1 MTTTLEIYTPPVAEP
16 LSVGEA
22 KEHLYVDTSS
32 HNALIGELIAM
43 ARRHVEDVTKRQLV
57 AATYRLTYD
66 NGFPA
71 AFELM
76 RPPLIQV
83 TSITYIDTSGD
94 SQTLSTSLYDVD
106 TRGHLGRVVP
116 GYSDSWPSTLG
127 HIQDVT
133 VTYVAGYV
141 AAFTAATDDTCTV
154 TGAARTLTDADI
166 VRLSRSHDTGDAL
179 PATLAESTDYHVL
192 SWSAPDF
199 ELSATVG
206 GAKIDIT
213 DTGTGTF
220 WIGVVPAPI
229 IGAMKLLIGHWFE
242 NREDVVVG
250 STPASLKRAVD
261 TLLGPYRVELMS

>member
-1 MTTTLEIYTPPVAEP
+1 MNEATLELFTAPVAEP

-22 KEHLYVDTSS
+22 KEHLYVDTAS
-32 HNALIGELIAM
+32 HDALIAQTIAL
-43 ARRHVEDVTKRQLV
+43 ARLHVEDVTKRQIV
-57 AATYRLTYD
+57 AASWRLTYD

-71 AFELM
+71 AFELL

-83 TSITYIDTSGD
+83 TSITYVDLAGDT
-94 SQTLSTSLYDVD
+94 QTMAADQYDVD
-106 TRGHLGRVVP
+106 TRGFLGRVVP
-116 GYSDSWPSTLG
+116 AYNVSWPSTRS
-127 HIQDVT
+127 HFQDVT
-133 VTYVAGYV
+133 VTYVAGYA
-141 AAFTAATDDTCTV
+141 AAFTAATSDTCTV
-154 TGAARTLTDADI
+154 TGASRTLTDADI

-199 ELSATVG
+199 ELSATAG

-220 WIGVVPAPI
+220 WLGVVPAPI

-242 NREDVVVG
+242 NREDVVTG
-250 STPASLKRAVD
+250 TITSSLKRAVD
-261 TLLGPYRVELMS
+261 TLLGPYRIELL